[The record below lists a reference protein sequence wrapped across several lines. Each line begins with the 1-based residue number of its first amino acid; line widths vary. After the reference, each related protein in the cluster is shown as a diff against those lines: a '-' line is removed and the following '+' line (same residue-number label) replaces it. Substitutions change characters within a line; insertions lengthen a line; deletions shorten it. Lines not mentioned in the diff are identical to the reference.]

1 MRTKVYGKRARGAA
15 AGVGVFDV
23 FTLEGG
29 LRAEGVGVEGVEEER
44 REMKGRKGENVLQ
57 EKPRNL
63 VQRVARVGNDG
74 KGDDD
79 GVKAKALSGAEKREE
94 QRREFSA
101 SMDEDQCIKRPPRP
115 RGRPRKSPVVVPESE
130 HKALPQPS
138 SLQSISTAEE
148 LAPLLQQTLTLAS
161 PPREPSNASARTTTT
176 SKPNPNPASEP
187 SAPSSPTPAAALP
200 PTSPKTSRA
209 RPPPTLQPN
218 PPTPPFPPALLTHLA
233 PLLACKTVS
242 PTPTA
247 FPTWTSLRHS
257 LHFHK
262 IGEGSFG
269 EVYRAHK
276 GRSSCVL
283 KLVPLNAATGP
294 GSRAF
299 TSVAAA
305 VSEVRLLERMQ
316 RMPGFVAFRG
326 ACVVV
331 GAMPGVLVAEW
342 VRWRREGREGG
353 SRDPRRRGAYKG
365 VGQAWLVL
373 EMGDA
378 GEALEGVLKSET
390 RGKGWVSVEKAWD
403 VFWQTVLALA
413 KAEVYAEFEHR
424 DLHLG
429 NICVRDTG
437 IDTRGYVGHSH
448 SHPHPHTHPHPY
460 PPPPVESEMIA
471 RGQKP
476 FFGVRNTGVEVT
488 IIDYSLSRAQG
499 TGEGEG
505 EGEAEVLFT
514 DFLEGSAEAGGIL
527 AGVGD
532 AQYDVYRYM
541 AEEMGGEGG
550 KGCKAYRPRTNVL
563 WAAYLVGKLLEGV
576 GEVGE
581 VGGEGRA
588 GEGDGMVT
596 RTRRMREVLEVVSEA
611 LRFEDRA
618 GWGVGSAGALV
629 EWGVREGWFREE
641 EVLGG

>member
-1 MRTKVYGKRARGAA
+1 MRTKVYGKRARGAG
-15 AGVGVFDV
+15 AGAGVFDV

-29 LRAEGVGVEGVEEER
+29 LRAEGVGVGGVGEEK

-63 VQRVARVGNDG
+63 VQRVARVETG

-79 GVKAKALSGAEKREE
+79 GVKAKALSGAEKKEK
-94 QRREFSA
+94 QRCELTA
-101 SMDEDQCIKRPPRP
+101 SVDEDQCIKRPPRP
-115 RGRPRKSPVVVPESE
+115 RGRPRKSPIVVPERE
-130 HKALPQPS
+130 QDAPAQPS
-138 SLQSISTAEE
+138 SLQSISAAEE

-161 PPREPSNASARTTTT
+161 PPREPSNARTRTTTT
-176 SKPNPNPASEP
+176 LKPNPNPASK
-187 SAPSSPTPAAALP
+187 SNAPSPPPATA
-200 PTSPKTSRA
+200 
-209 RPPPTLQPN
+209 PPPTRATTSRTRPTPTIQPN
-218 PPTPPFPPALLTHLA
+218 PPTPPFPHALLTHLA
-233 PLLACKTVS
+233 PLLACKSVS

-269 EVYRAHK
+269 EVYRARA
-276 GRSSCVL
+276 GAASCVL
-283 KLVPLNAATGP
+283 KLIPLNAATGP

-305 VSEVRLLERMQ
+305 ASEVRLLERMQ
-316 RMPGFVAFRG
+316 RVPGFVAFRG

-331 GAMPGVLVAEW
+331 GQMPGVLVEEW
-342 VRWRREGREGG
+342 VRWRGEGGEGG

-365 VGQAWLVL
+365 EGQAWLVL

-378 GEALEGVLKSET
+378 GEALEGELKSET
-390 RGKGWVSVEKAWD
+390 RGGGWGGVERAWD

-413 KAEVYAEFEHR
+413 KAEVYTEFEHR

-437 IDTRGYVGHSH
+437 SDARGYIGH
-448 SHPHPHTHPHPY
+448 SHPHPHHPRRL
-460 PPPPVESEMIA
+460 PPVESGMIA

-488 IIDYSLSRAQG
+488 IIDYSLSRARG

-514 DFLEGSAEAGGIL
+514 DFLEGGAGPGGIL
-527 AGVGD
+527 GGVGD

-550 KGCKAYRPRTNVL
+550 KGCKAYRPKTNVL
-563 WAAYLVGKLLEGV
+563 WLAYLVGKLLEGV

-581 VGGEGRA
+581 VEEGEV
-588 GEGDGMVT
+588 GERDGMVT
-596 RTRRMREVLEVVSEA
+596 RTRRMREVLEMVSGA